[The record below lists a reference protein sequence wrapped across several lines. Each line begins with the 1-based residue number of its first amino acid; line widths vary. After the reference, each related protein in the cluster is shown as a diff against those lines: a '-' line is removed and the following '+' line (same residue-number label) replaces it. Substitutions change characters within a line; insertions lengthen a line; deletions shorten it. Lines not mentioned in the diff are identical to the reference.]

1 MGISL
6 SRQKS
11 SHDLLAGARR
21 VSHDLSVVELI
32 EEAVKNQEGVLSD
45 TGALCVTT
53 GKHTGRSP
61 KDKFIVDTPAVH
73 ELISWTNNTP
83 CSEDTFN
90 RLYAK
95 MKKYGEDHQ
104 LYVTDVYAGA
114 DLENRLQVK
123 FINELAW
130 QHLFIKQLFI
140 KPEKKPS
147 EKEGFTVVCMPGVK
161 ADPVE
166 DKTHS
171 ETFII
176 LNFDKKMVLIGG
188 GRYAGEMK
196 KSIFSVMNYILPQKG
211 ILSMHCS
218 ANVGKDGN
226 SALFFGLSGTGKTTL
241 SADPNRN
248 LIGDDEHGWSD
259 EGIFNIEGGCYAKC
273 IKLTED
279 SEPEIFRAI
288 KYGTVLENV
297 HIQDKTRHADYFDTR
312 YTENTRTAYPLDFIP
327 NAVHPSIAE
336 HPTAIIF
343 LTADA
348 FGVLPPISKL
358 TKEQAMYHFLSGYTS
373 KVAGTERGI
382 TEPQATFSIGF
393 GEPFLPLSPLKYAR
407 LLGEKIDKF
416 NTHVY
421 LLNTGWS
428 GGPYGV
434 GRRMDLKYTRA
445 MVTAALDGKLDDVDW
460 EIDPIFQV
468 AIPASCPD
476 VPTEI
481 LKPSNTWN
489 NKKDYKIQAKKLA
502 KRFAENVEKFKGAMP
517 DDILNAGP
525 KVE

>member
-1 MGISL
+1 
-6 SRQKS
+6 
-11 SHDLLAGARR
+11 
-21 VSHDLSVVELI
+21 
-32 EEAVKNQEGVLSD
+32 
-45 TGALCVTT
+45 
-53 GKHTGRSP
+53 
-61 KDKFIVDTPAVH
+61 
-73 ELISWTNNTP
+73 
-83 CSEDTFN
+83 
-90 RLYAK
+90 
-95 MKKYGEDHQ
+95 
-104 LYVTDVYAGA
+104 
-114 DLENRLQVK
+114 
-123 FINELAW
+123 
-130 QHLFIKQLFI
+130 
-140 KPEKKPS
+140 
-147 EKEGFTVVCMPGVK
+147 MPGVK
-161 ADPVE
+161 ADPIE

-259 EGIFNIEGGCYAKC
+259 DGIFNIEGGCYAKC

-297 HIQDKTRHADYFDTR
+297 HIQEKTRHADYFDTR

-327 NAVHPSIAE
+327 NAVHPSTAD

-416 NTHVY
+416 NTSVY

-434 GRRMDLKYTRA
+434 GSRMDLKYTRA

-481 LKPSNTWN
+481 LKPCNTWN